1 MEKFHKT
8 VGDAEALK
16 ARLVERFSVLNT
28 ASGADPGVNP
38 VRQLALELTQ
48 SLESGD
54 SFFSSMEDLLQ
65 LISAQSLERRARN
78 LRDYIGD
85 VDPSANLGALKVLF
99 DGLTKK
105 RNGKPV
111 PFEEFKQ
118 IVENPV
124 FGIVLTAHP
133 TFGLRRDL
141 RRAMCELAAGETAG
155 GAPLDDEA
163 CEERIS
169 LARALEHGPDRPV
182 TLDMEHDQA
191 EEAIS
196 AIQKSL
202 STAVT
207 SLINSAAQAYP
218 DEWRQLRPRLLTV
231 ASWVGY
237 DIDGRTDI
245 GWMSMM
251 RKRVQVRREQLSRYL
266 TELRAIAESTPVED
280 PAFDHVAAAQRV
292 LEAALSSAE
301 REAPLFDIDS
311 DDTESLK
318 KMAKQLQQGGK
329 QRITSPRRIEEH
341 LENAVN
347 EARNVTLAKRL
358 LALRASIA
366 TFGFGTAHVHV
377 RLNALQLHNAIARA
391 IGMEGAP
398 EDPGSRR
405 RYMAS
410 LTEEMETLKPV
421 AINWGSLMT
430 ERTTARRL
438 FMVVR
443 QILHYADDET
453 PVRFLIA
460 ESDTSF
466 TVLAAIYFARL
477 FGVENRIDISPL
489 FETPVAMERG
499 SDIIAELLDNPHYR
513 TYIEGRG
520 RLCIQTGFSD
530 AGRYLG
536 QPAASLAVE
545 RLHIKLAKLL
555 ETRGIKNV
563 EVVIFDTHG
572 ESIGRGAHPSSLSHR
587 FSHLASP
594 ASRASYRQAGIP
606 LKQEIS
612 FQGGDGYCFFAT
624 PRLAF
629 ATIRQ
634 ILAHALTPPPLK
646 VTDPFYSDP
655 DHTLEFFLTIT
666 RFHEMLMED
675 PDYGA
680 LVGAFGVNM
689 IPPMGSRNV
698 KRQHEVSRGIDR
710 THPSQIRAIPHNA
723 ILHQIGWLAN
733 TVGGVGTAIERNRA
747 WFTDICPKSDRM
759 KQIIKMV
766 SHAAGL
772 GSIEV
777 MLAYSRLFAPN
788 YWLSLAV
795 AEAPSSSRDRLRSLA
810 QFLDDHR
817 QHERMS
823 RIARLLIQD
832 YIDFQEGVGALEDK
846 ADEVTAKH
854 EEEKIQ
860 DIILLHAIRI
870 SAIQQLF
877 LLAARIPRFSNRMD
891 FTREDAV
898 QHILMLDVPD
908 TVHELRRVFPAEPD
922 MFDASDFGEPA
933 TYDHDGTQGYA
944 VEHERI
950 FNPMEQ
956 YFSLIQRVST
966 AIAYN
971 VGAHG

>member
-1 MEKFHKT
+1 METFKKT
-8 VGDAEALK
+8 VGDAEELK
-16 ARLVERFSVLNT
+16 KRLVERFTKINST
-28 ASGADPGVNP
+28 SSADPGVNS

-48 SLESGD
+48 ALESGD
-54 SFFSSMEDLLQ
+54 AFFNNLDELLQ
-65 LISAQSLERRARN
+65 LISAQSLERRAKV
-78 LRDYIGD
+78 LRKYIGD

-99 DGLTKK
+99 EGLTKK
-105 RNGKPV
+105 KNGKPI
-111 PFEEFKQ
+111 PFEQFRQ

-155 GAPLDDEA
+155 GAPLDDAA
-163 CEERIS
+163 CEERIAF
-169 LARALEHGPDRPV
+169 ARALEHGPDRPV
-182 TLDMEHDQA
+182 TLDMEHEQA
-191 EEAIS
+191 EEAIA
-196 AIQKSL
+196 AIQKSM
-202 STAVT
+202 SVAVT
-207 SLINSAAQAYP
+207 SLINSAALAYP
-218 DEWRQLRPRLLTV
+218 DDWRQLRPRLLTV

-251 RKRVQVRREQLSRYL
+251 RKKMQVRRVQLARYL
-266 TELRAIAESTPVED
+266 ADLRAIAESTPEED
-280 PAFDHVAAAQRV
+280 PAFEHVAAAQRV
-292 LEAALSSAE
+292 LESALSSAE
-301 REAPLFDIDS
+301 REAPLFEIDS
-311 DDTESLK
+311 DDIEALK
-318 KMAKQLQQGGK
+318 KMAKELQQGGM

-341 LENAVN
+341 LEKAVA

-358 LALRASIA
+358 LALRSSIA

-410 LTEEMETLKPV
+410 LTEDLETLKPV
-421 AINWGSLMT
+421 AINWGSLMS
-430 ERTTARRL
+430 EQTTARRL

-443 QILHYADDET
+443 QILHYTDDET

-477 FGVENRIDISPL
+477 FGVEDRIDISPL

-499 SDIIAELLDNPHYR
+499 SDIIADLLDNPHYR

-555 ETRGIKNV
+555 ETRGIKDI

-594 ASRASYRQAGIP
+594 ASRSTYHQAGIP

-646 VTDPFYSDP
+646 VKDPFYSEP

-680 LVGAFGVNM
+680 LVGSFGVNM
-689 IPPMGSRNV
+689 IPPMGSRAV
-698 KRQHEVSRGIDR
+698 KRQHDVSRGIDR

-733 TVGGVGTAIERNRA
+733 TVGGVGSAIQRNQA
-747 WFTDICPKSDRM
+747 WFTETCPKSDRM
-759 KQIIKMV
+759 KQIISMV
-766 SHAAGL
+766 SHAAAL
-772 GSIEV
+772 GSIDV

-795 AEAPSSSRDRLRSLA
+795 AEPPSSSRDRLRSLA
-810 QFLDDHR
+810 QYLDDHR

-832 YIDFQEGVGALEDK
+832 FIDFQEGVAALEEN
-846 ADEVTAKH
+846 ADEVTAKLDP
-854 EEEKIQ
+854 ETTQ
-860 DIILLHAIRI
+860 DLVLLHAIRL

-877 LLAARIPRFSNRMD
+877 LLAARIPRFSSRMD

-898 QHILMLDVPD
+898 QRILMLDVPD
-908 TVHELRRVFPAEPD
+908 TVRELRRVFPAEPD
-922 MFDASDFGEPA
+922 NFNTEDFGEPA
-933 TYDHDGTQGYA
+933 TYSHDGTQGYA
-944 VEHERI
+944 FEHERI
-950 FNPMEQ
+950 FDPMEK
-956 YFSLIQRVST
+956 YFTLIQRVST

>member
-1 MEKFHKT
+1 MEEFKKT
-8 VGDAEALK
+8 IGDAEGLK
-16 ARLVERFSVLNT
+16 NRLIDRYAVISN
-28 ASGADPGVNP
+28 ASGADPGVNA

-48 SLESGD
+48 ALESGD
-54 SFFSSMEDLLQ
+54 AFFENLDELLQ
-65 LISAQSLERRARN
+65 LISAQSLERRAKV
-78 LRDYIGD
+78 LRKYIGD

-99 DGLTKK
+99 EGLTKK
-105 RNGKPV
+105 RNGKAV
-111 PFEEFKQ
+111 PFEEFRR

-163 CEERIS
+163 CEERLA
-169 LARALEHGPDRPV
+169 LARALEHEPDKPV
-182 TLDMEHDQA
+182 TLDMEHEQA
-191 EEAIS
+191 EEAIA

-202 STAVT
+202 SVAVT
-207 SLINSAAQAYP
+207 SMINTAAQAYP

-251 RKRVQVRREQLSRYL
+251 RKKVKVRKVQLSRYL
-266 TELRAIAESTPVED
+266 AELRAIAESTPDED
-280 PAFDHVAAAQRV
+280 PAFEHVAAAQRI
-292 LEAALSSAE
+292 LESALSSAE
-301 REAPLFDIDS
+301 REAPLFDADS
-311 DDTESLK
+311 DDIEALK
-318 KMAKQLQQGGK
+318 KLAKELQKGGM
-329 QRITSPRRIEEH
+329 QRIISPRRIEEH
-341 LENAVN
+341 LEKAVQ

-358 LALRASIA
+358 LGLRSSIA

-410 LTEEMETLKPV
+410 LTQDLDTLKPV
-421 AINWGSLMT
+421 AINWGSLMS
-430 ERTTARRL
+430 EQTTARRL

-443 QILHYADDET
+443 QILHYTDDET

-466 TVLAAIYFARL
+466 TVLAAIYFARM
-477 FGVENRIDISPL
+477 FGVEDRIDISPL

-499 SDIIAELLDNPHYR
+499 SDIIADLLDNAHYR
-513 TYIEGRG
+513 KYIEGRA

-555 ETRGIKNV
+555 EHRGIKGI

-572 ESIGRGAHPSSLSHR
+572 ESIGRGAHPISLSHR

-594 ASRASYRQAGIP
+594 ASRSTYHQAGIP

-634 ILAHALTPPPLK
+634 ILAHALTPPPAK
-646 VTDPFYSDP
+646 VKDPFYSEP

-666 RFHEMLMED
+666 KFHEMLMDD

-680 LVGAFGVNM
+680 LVGSFGVNM
-689 IPPMGSRNV
+689 IPRMGSRAV
-698 KRQHEVSRGIDR
+698 KRQHDVTRGIDR

-723 ILHQIGWLAN
+723 ILHQVGWLAN
-733 TVGGVGTAIERNRA
+733 TVGGVGAAIQRNQA
-747 WFTDICPKSDRM
+747 WFTETCPKSDRM
-759 KQIIKMV
+759 KQIISMV
-766 SHAAGL
+766 SHAAAL
-772 GSIEV
+772 GSIDV

-795 AEAPSSSRDRLRSLA
+795 AEPPSSSRDRLRSLA

-832 YIDFQEGVGALEDK
+832 YIDFQEGVAALEEN
-846 ADEVTAKH
+846 AQEVTG
-854 EEEKIQ
+854 KISE
-860 DIILLHAIRI
+860 DTTRDLILLHAIRL

-877 LLAARIPRFSNRMD
+877 LLAARIPRFASRVD

-898 QHILMLDVPD
+898 QRILMLDVPE
-908 TVHELRRVFPAEPD
+908 TVSELRRVFPAEPD
-922 MFDASDFGEPA
+922 TFDTEDFGEPA

-950 FNPMEQ
+950 FDPMER
-956 YFSLIQRVST
+956 YFALIQRVST

>member
-1 MEKFHKT
+1 MNEFQKKI
-8 VGDAEALK
+8 GNAEDLK
-16 ARLVERFSVLNT
+16 KRLIERFADIRT
-28 ASGADPGVNP
+28 ASSVDPGVNP

-48 SLESGD
+48 ALETGD
-54 SFFSSMEDLLQ
+54 AFVNNLDDLLQ
-65 LISAQSLERRARN
+65 LISAQSLERRAKVLRN
-78 LRDYIGD
+78 YIGE

-99 DGLTKK
+99 DGLAKK
-105 RNGKPV
+105 KNGKPV
-111 PFEEFKQ
+111 PFEQFRQ

-163 CEERIS
+163 CNERLA
-169 LARALEHGPDRPV
+169 LARALEHEPDRPV
-182 TLDMEHDQA
+182 TLDMEHEQA
-191 EEAIS
+191 EEAIA

-202 STAVT
+202 SVAMM
-207 SLINSAAQAYP
+207 SLINAAAQAYP

-251 RKRVQVRREQLSRYL
+251 RKKVQVRKVQLGRYL
-266 TELRAIAESTPVED
+266 SELSWIAENTPEED
-280 PAFDHVAAAQRV
+280 PAFPHVAAAQRV
-292 LEAALSSAE
+292 LESALSSAE
-301 REAPLFDIDS
+301 REAPLFDCDS
-311 DDTESLK
+311 DDTAAMK
-318 KMAKQLQQGGK
+318 KMASELQKGGL

-341 LENAVN
+341 LEKAVE
-347 EARNVTLAKRL
+347 EARNVTLAKQL

-405 RYMAS
+405 RYMAA
-410 LTEEMETLKPV
+410 LTQDMDALEPV

-443 QILHYADDET
+443 QILHYTDDET

-477 FGVENRIDISPL
+477 FGVADRIDISPL

-499 SDIIAELLDNPHYR
+499 SDIIADLLDNPHYQD
-513 TYIEGRG
+513 YIKGRG

-555 ETRGIKNV
+555 EARGIEGI

-572 ESIGRGAHPSSLSHR
+572 ESIGRGAHPLSLSHR

-594 ASRASYRQAGIP
+594 ASRSTFHQAGIP

-634 ILAHALTPPPLK
+634 ILAHALTPPPAK
-646 VTDPFYSDP
+646 VNDPFYSEP

-689 IPPMGSRNV
+689 IPPMGSRAV
-698 KRQHEVSRGIDR
+698 KRQHDVSRGIDR

-733 TVGGVGTAIERNRA
+733 TVGGVGAAIQRNRA
-747 WFTDICPKSDRM
+747 WFTETCPKSDRM
-759 KQIIKMV
+759 KQIISMV
-766 SHAAGL
+766 SHAAAL
-772 GSIEV
+772 GSIDV
-777 MLAYSRLFAPN
+777 MQAYSRLFAPN

-795 AEAPSSSRDRLRSLA
+795 AEPPSSARDRLRSLA

-823 RIARLLIQD
+823 RIARQLIQD
-832 YIDFQEGVGALEDK
+832 FIDFDEGVNALEEN
-846 ADEVTAKH
+846 AAEVTANLDP
-854 EEEKIQ
+854 ETTQ
-860 DIILLHAIRI
+860 DLILLHAIRL

-877 LLAARIPRFSNRMD
+877 LLAARIPRFSSRMD
-891 FTREDAV
+891 FTRDDAV
-898 QHILMLDVPD
+898 QRILMLDVPD
-908 TVHELRRVFPAEPD
+908 TVEELRRVFPAEPD
-922 MFDASDFGEPA
+922 TFDTEEYGEPA
-933 TYDHDGTQGYA
+933 TYNHDGTQGYA

-950 FNPMEQ
+950 FNPMER
-956 YFSLIQRVST
+956 YFALIQRVST